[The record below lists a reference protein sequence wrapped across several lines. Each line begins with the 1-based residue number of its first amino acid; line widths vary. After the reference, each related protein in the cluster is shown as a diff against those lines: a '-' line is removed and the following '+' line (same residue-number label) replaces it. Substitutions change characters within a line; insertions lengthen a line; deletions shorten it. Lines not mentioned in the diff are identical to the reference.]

1 MEYETIVKVSET
13 FPFLSSNAN
22 VVCISHVKTKSG
34 ASTIYCLVVL
44 LKSLSNYSPDYYLL
58 AA

>member
-22 VVCISHVKTKSG
+22 VVFILHVKT
-34 ASTIYCLVVL
+34 
-44 LKSLSNYSPDYYLL
+44 LSQEHPQFTAWWFL
-58 AA
+58 

>member
-22 VVCISHVKTKSG
+22 VVFILHVKTKSG
-34 ASTIYCLVVL
+34 ASTIYCLLVY
-44 LKSLSNYSPDYYLL
+44 LKSLSHYSPDYYLL

>member
-22 VVCISHVKTKSG
+22 VVFILHVKT
-34 ASTIYCLVVL
+34 
-44 LKSLSNYSPDYYLL
+44 LSQERPQFTAWWFLWNLWAITAL
-58 AA
+58 IIIC